1 MSDDPPTTVGGVKSA
16 KDQFMKTRE
25 GTLQLAREYIDSHYD
40 DFANATLTF
49 RNLKTHLAESTG
61 LPYSAF
67 ANDSPLG
74 ASLDDEVEAITKRC
88 DTGKVDKAC
97 IFAADFVPPPEPDE
111 PAAKASQQGGKPA
124 KAATATKV
132 IMQDGLKQVQ
142 VKLTG
147 LATEYWQQLV
157 FTLVMLVM
165 YMVWRRRARMAPSKR
180 QRNLRKPPKK
190 SD

>member
-1 MSDDPPTTVGGVKSA
+1 MSDDAPTTVGGVKSA

-40 DFANATLTF
+40 DFANSTLTF
-49 RNLKTHLAESTG
+49 RNLKNHLAESTG

-67 ANDSPLG
+67 ANDQPLG

-97 IFAADFVPPPEPDE
+97 IFAAEFVAPPELE
-111 PAAKASQQGGKPA
+111 GSAAKASQQSDKPA
-124 KAATATKV
+124 KATTATKL

-157 FTLVMLVM
+157 FTLAMLVM
-165 YMVWRRRARMAPSKR
+165 YMVWRRRAKMAPSKR

>member
-40 DFANATLTF
+40 DFANSTLTF
-49 RNLKTHLAESTG
+49 RNLKNHLAESTG

-67 ANDSPLG
+67 ANDQPLG

-124 KAATATKV
+124 KAATATISPACSARV
-132 IMQDGLKQVQ
+132 RLRLMRRLRASLRLGVR
-142 VKLTG
+142 VR
-147 LATEYWQQLV
+147 V
-157 FTLVMLVM
+157 RVCSP
-165 YMVWRRRARMAPSKR
+165 RRARG
-180 QRNLRKPPKK
+180 
-190 SD
+190 